1 MIYDDLET
9 ALTYNG
15 TRQLESIVLRP
26 KREIDEETAARDF
39 QFDEFVKINGI
50 LFLLKFVVY

>member
-1 MIYDDLET
+1 MVYEDLET

-15 TRQLESIVLRP
+15 TRTLESIILSP